1 MGHKFKNNIVD
12 NQIRARINFK
22 RLIFYF
28 LGAALIASVAVGV
41 TIFIMRQQDFD
52 AVKAEIAKYNL
63 LDPARS
69 VVDQENFLS
78 TIEPVRRQMKE
89 IVAKYEKEGNKIG
102 VYFEFLNTGANV
114 SINQDARFWPA
125 SLSKMPTIFVVMKRI
140 EEGKWKLSN
149 ELVLFEE
156 DKDDRFG
163 ELYKKPVGTKFTIEE
178 LIKETL
184 INSDNTAHKILVR
197 NLSSEEYTSMFET
210 LGMEQ
215 LFNDDY
221 NITAKEYSR
230 VFRAL
235 YNASYLNRSNSQQLL
250 QWLSE
255 SKFDEFVGSGLA
267 PKTIFSHKI
276 GEEFQEV
283 VFLDSGIVYVPNRPY
298 LITIMVEVKDGGGVE
313 HAQEIMKEL
322 SKSAYDYV
330 SQQ

>member
-1 MGHKFKNNIVD
+1 MGHKFKNKIVD
-12 NQIRARINFK
+12 NQIRTRINFK

-28 LGAALIASVAVGV
+28 LGASLTIVVTVLV
-41 TIFIMRQQDFD
+41 TIFMMRRQDFN
-52 AVKAEIAKYNL
+52 AVKNEIAKYSL

-69 VVDQENFLS
+69 IVEQENFFS
-78 TIEPVRRQMKE
+78 TIEPVRKQMKE
-89 IVAKYEKEGNKIG
+89 IVAKYEKDGDKIG
-102 VYFEFLNTGANV
+102 IYFEFLNTGANV

-140 EEGKWKLSN
+140 EDGKWQLSN

-178 LIKETL
+178 LVKETL

-197 NLSSEEYTSMFET
+197 NLSSEEYTDMFEA

-215 LFNDDY
+215 LFNEDY

-235 YNASYLNRSNSQQLL
+235 YNASYLNRNNSQQLL
-250 QWLSE
+250 LWSSE
-255 SKFDEFVGSGLA
+255 SKFDEFIGSGVGSDVV
-267 PKTIFSHKI
+267 FSHKI
-276 GEEFQEV
+276 GEEFKEV
-283 VFLDSGIVYVPNRPY
+283 VFLDSGIVYVPSRPY
-298 LITIMVEVKDGGGVE
+298 LITIMVEVEDGGGVE
-313 HAQEIMKEL
+313 RAQEIMKEL
-322 SKSAYDYV
+322 SKAAYDYV

>member
-1 MGHKFKNNIVD
+1 MGHKGKHQFDD
-12 NQIRARINFK
+12 NQIRKSINFK
-22 RLIFYF
+22 RLVFYF
-28 LGAALIASVAVGV
+28 LGVLLIISAAVGV
-41 TIFIMRQQDFD
+41 TIFIMHQRDFN
-52 AVKAEIAKYNL
+52 AVQAEIAKYNL

-69 VVDQENFLS
+69 IVGQENFLS
-78 TIEPVRRQMKE
+78 TIDPARQQMKE
-89 IVAKYEKEGNKIG
+89 IVARYEKEGNKIG

-125 SLSKMPTIFVVMKRI
+125 SLSKMPTVFVVMKQV

-197 NLSSEEYTSMFET
+197 NLSSEEYTEMFEA

-215 LFNDDY
+215 LFNEDY

-230 VFRAL
+230 IFRAL
-235 YNASYLNRSNSQQLL
+235 YNASYLNRNNSQQLL

-267 PKTIFSHKI
+267 PNTVFSHKI
-276 GEEFQEV
+276 GEEFKEI
-283 VFLDSGIVYVPNRPY
+283 VFLDSGIVYVPSRPY

-313 HAQEIMKEL
+313 RAQEIMKEL
-322 SKSAYDYV
+322 SKSAYDYI
-330 SQQ
+330 SQN